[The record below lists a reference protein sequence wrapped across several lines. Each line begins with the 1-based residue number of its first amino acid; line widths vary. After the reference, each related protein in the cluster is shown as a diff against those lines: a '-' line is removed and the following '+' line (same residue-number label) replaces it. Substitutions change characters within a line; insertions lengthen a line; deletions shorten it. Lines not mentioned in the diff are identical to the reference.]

1 MNYWKQK
8 LIVSLIILI
17 SISSINSLSAATRNL
32 IIKGNDYS
40 DDAVIISLIDKIP
53 EVDDKSKSNYILKK
67 LNNSGLFKNVEVSF
81 DSDNF
86 YITLVEYPSINKI
99 YYSNNK
105 RIKDD
110 EINNIIEQLEIN
122 TLSKK
127 NINILIEELTNI
139 YKYFGYNNIEIIT
152 EINNINNNSGDLYIG
167 FIEGEI
173 TKIKKINLFG
183 NNSFDKN
190 TVLSKIKSKTK
201 NITNI
206 FANNNFKLYQ
216 IENDVIKI
224 NNFYKSEGFRDIVTE
239 YNVEYFSNNKVVVN
253 FNLNEGEKYFF
264 SHPKLV
270 YNLKNDSLHK
280 ELELYFKNNINL
292 NNKNYNKNNLT
303 NIEFKIS
310 EIIEKFGEQFFQI
323 NTYEKITDNKVDIL
337 FEINEIKEKYISQIN
352 ISGNTRTYDYVI
364 RREIDLAEGDPI
376 NNTKIKQIQKQLNQL
391 TIFEDVNVNN
401 IPLDDEYENLEIEV
415 SEKQT
420 GSFNVGLS
428 VGTLD
433 GASFLSGLKE
443 RNINGTGR
451 SLEFLINTS
460 EDNRA
465 FTLSTADKFLF
476 NPNVNHQYS
485 TKYKENDFT
494 KSKSYKLNTFNLDT
508 TFKYLF
514 SSNLYHTFG
523 FGYSLKDYIITN
535 SSTVSSEIEKSAGE
549 NISFLLSNEITY
561 NTLNS
566 YIKPTN
572 GNYFSFQNFL
582 ESPSSSNNGS
592 VKNIFTGKRYF
603 EFNNNNILSAQFR
616 AGNIIS
622 LSNNEIL
629 SDDKFSL
636 GGRWL
641 RGFDNF
647 GAGPRN
653 SRTSY
658 IGGNNLV
665 VTKFDFSKPLTLND
679 QNPIYL
685 NIFND
690 YGYVWQNKNTVTFND
705 NLIRASYGFGLNYY
719 SPIGPIGFS
728 WGFPLSDKDY
738 DIKRMFLFTIGNL
751 N

>member
-1 MNYWKQK
+1 MNYWNTKSI
-8 LIVSLIILI
+8 LILIILV
-17 SISSINSLSAATRNL
+17 STFSINSSYASTRN
-32 IIKGNDYS
+32 IVIQGNEYS
-40 DDAVIISLIDKIP
+40 DEEVITSLIDTIP
-53 EVDDKSKSNYILKK
+53 DIDDKSKSNYILKK
-67 LNNSGLFKNVEVSF
+67 LNDSGLFKNVEVSF
-81 DSDNF
+81 DKDNF
-86 YITLVEYPSINKI
+86 YITLLEYPSINKV
-99 YYSNNK
+99 YYSKNE

-110 EINNIIEQLEIN
+110 EIDNIIEQLEIN

-127 NINILIEELTNI
+127 NINTLIEELTNI

-152 EINNINNNSGDLYIG
+152 NIENINKNSANLFIE
-167 FIEGEI
+167 FIEGDI
-173 TKIKKINLFG
+173 TKIKKINLIG
-183 NNSFDKN
+183 NKNFDNN
-190 TVLSKIKSKTK
+190 TLLSKIKSKTK

-224 NNFYKSEGFRDIVTE
+224 NNFYKSQGFRDIVTDF
-239 YNVEYFSNNKVVVN
+239 NVEYFPNNKVIVN
-253 FNLNEGEKYFF
+253 FNLKEGERYFF
-264 SHPKLV
+264 SVPKLV
-270 YNLKNDSLHK
+270 YNLKNESLQK
-280 ELELYFKNNINL
+280 ELESYFKDEIDL
-292 NNKNYNKNNLT
+292 NNKNYNKSTLT
-303 NIEFKIS
+303 DIEIKIS

-323 NTYEKITDNKVDIL
+323 NLYEKITEKKVDTL
-337 FEINEIKEKYISQIN
+337 FEINEVREKYINQIN
-352 ISGNTRTYDYVI
+352 ISGNTRTFDYVI
-364 RREIDLAEGDPI
+364 RREIDISEGDPI
-376 NNTKIKQIQKQLNQL
+376 NKTKIKQIKKQLNQL
-391 TIFEDVNVNN
+391 TIFDEVNVKN
-401 IPLDDEYENLEIEV
+401 IPIDDENENLEIEV

-460 EDNRA
+460 DDNRA
-465 FTLSTADKFLF
+465 FTLSTTDKFIL

-485 TKYKENDFT
+485 TKYKENDYT
-494 KSKSYKLNTFNLDT
+494 KSKSYKLNIFNLDT

-514 SSNLYHTFG
+514 SPNLYHTFG
-523 FGYSLKDYIITN
+523 VGYSLKDYIITN

-549 NISFLLSNEITY
+549 NVSFHFSNEITY

-566 YIKPTN
+566 YIKPTK
-572 GNYFSFQNFL
+572 GNYFSFENLL

-592 VKNIFTGKRYF
+592 IKNVFIGKKYL
-603 EFNNNNILSAQFR
+603 EFNNNIFSAQFR
-616 AGNIIS
+616 AGNILS

-658 IGGNNLV
+658 IGGNNII

-685 NIFND
+685 NLFND
-690 YGYVWQNKNTVTFND
+690 YGYVWQNKNTVTFSD

>member
-1 MNYWKQK
+1 MNYWNTKSI
-8 LIVSLIILI
+8 LILIILV
-17 SISSINSLSAATRNL
+17 STFSINSSYASTRN
-32 IIKGNDYS
+32 IIIQGNEYS
-40 DDAVIISLIDKIP
+40 DEEVITSLIDTIP
-53 EVDDKSKSNYILKK
+53 DIDDKSKSNYILKK
-67 LNNSGLFKNVEVSF
+67 LNDSGLFKNVEVSF
-81 DSDNF
+81 DKDNF
-86 YITLVEYPSINKI
+86 YITLLEYPSINKV
-99 YYSNNK
+99 YYSKNE

-110 EINNIIEQLEIN
+110 EIDNIIEQLEIN

-127 NINILIEELTNI
+127 NINTLIEELTNI

-152 EINNINNNSGDLYIG
+152 NIENINKNSANLFIE
-167 FIEGEI
+167 FIEGDI
-173 TKIKKINLFG
+173 TKIKKINLIG
-183 NNSFDKN
+183 NKNFDNN
-190 TVLSKIKSKTK
+190 TLLSKIKSKTK

-224 NNFYKSEGFRDIVTE
+224 NNFYKSQGFRDIVTDF
-239 YNVEYFSNNKVVVN
+239 NVEYFSNNKVIVN

-264 SHPKLV
+264 SVPKLV
-270 YNLKNDSLHK
+270 YNLKNEPLQK
-280 ELELYFKNNINL
+280 ELESYFKDEIDL
-292 NNKNYNKNNLT
+292 NNKNYNKSTLT
-303 NIEFKIS
+303 DIEIKIS

-323 NTYEKITDNKVDIL
+323 NLYEKITEKKVDTL
-337 FEINEIKEKYISQIN
+337 FEINEVREKYINQIN
-352 ISGNTRTYDYVI
+352 ISGNTRTFDYVI
-364 RREIDLAEGDPI
+364 RREIDISEGDPI
-376 NNTKIKQIQKQLNQL
+376 NKTKIKQIKKQLNQL
-391 TIFEDVNVNN
+391 TIFDEVNVKN
-401 IPLDDEYENLEIEV
+401 IPIDDENENLEIEV

-460 EDNRA
+460 EDNKA
-465 FTLSTADKFLF
+465 FTLSTTDKFIL

-485 TKYKENDFT
+485 TKYKENDYT
-494 KSKSYKLNTFNLDT
+494 KSKSYKLNIFNLDT

-514 SSNLYHTFG
+514 SPNLYHTFG
-523 FGYSLKDYIITN
+523 VGYSLKDYIITN

-549 NISFLLSNEITY
+549 NVSFHFSNEITY

-566 YIKPTN
+566 YIKPTK
-572 GNYFSFQNFL
+572 GNYFSFENLL

-592 VKNIFTGKRYF
+592 IKNVFIGKKYL
-603 EFNNNNILSAQFR
+603 EFNNNIFSAQFR
-616 AGNIIS
+616 AGNILS

-658 IGGNNLV
+658 IGGNNII

-679 QNPIYL
+679 ENPIYL
-685 NIFND
+685 NLFND
-690 YGYVWQNKNTVTFND
+690 YGYVWQNKNTVTFSD